1 MCPTELSFFAQND
14 FKLGNMFRKAANH
27 STGYP
32 NGSKEGATM
41 VGLVSTSNIF
51 KEPLFST
58 MYDDVCQGQD
68 LIYRRIPLTSL
79 TMPSF
84 P

>member
-1 MCPTELSFFAQND
+1 MCPTELSFFTRND

-27 STGYP
+27 STGYL
-32 NGSKEGATM
+32 NESEEGATM

-58 MYDDVCQGQD
+58 MYDDVYQGQD
-68 LIYRRIPLTSL
+68 LIYRGIPEYL
-79 TMPSF
+79 
-84 P
+84 